1 MCKKIKS
8 FILSVLFTASFFV
21 PETVHA
27 NASQGP
33 AFNPYTSS
41 TGAQY
46 SRYTGTRSRFCR
58 LMRASRCKTLEGFER
73 YLRNG
78 CVNDENRESRC
89 LQTFCGTNCASYQ
102 GCPTPGSHLAQ
113 ACQTHCRFVN
123 LENTAAQNRLQQCV
137 QGAISVE
144 AARQKAAGRTYDRAE
159 LRASRQQQR
168 GSEREAKKLISEL
181 KRATSRRDSLFLSS
195 RRPRS
200 TTLRRFVTYVTDAA
214 GLTRTIQSI
223 YQSLQNSGHGPEF
236 MKQARGIVNQ
246 SDLVAQQFINEVGF
260 LYGEVQ
266 KLQGVLRGQ
275 GQAVLSAP
283 MRPSSDGYVNVDENG
298 APRVLPRM
306 GRSAPVAQMGV
317 TTLTP
322 DGRIVRGDGYVNEQP
337 PPYSRY

>member
-1 MCKKIKS
+1 M
-8 FILSVLFTASFFV
+8 
-21 PETVHA
+21 
-27 NASQGP
+27 
-33 AFNPYTSS
+33 
-41 TGAQY
+41 
-46 SRYTGTRSRFCR
+46 
-58 LMRASRCKTLEGFER
+58 
-73 YLRNG
+73 
-78 CVNDENRESRC
+78 
-89 LQTFCGTNCASYQ
+89 
-102 GCPTPGSHLAQ
+102 
-113 ACQTHCRFVN
+113 
-123 LENTAAQNRLQQCV
+123 ENTAAQNRLQQCV

-337 PPYSRY
+337 PHIHGIRNNIKNERTWLRPGFLCLNFLVVKWLPELDSNQ